1 MLNKLLWIGLG
12 GFVGA
17 SLRYLTGSMVHRIF
31 GQASFPF
38 GTFVVNFCGSLI
50 IGFVITL
57 AGSGGV
63 LSSTAQAF
71 LITGML
77 GAFTTFSTFSYETLQ
92 LFQNG
97 ETSPAVM
104 NMMAHLVFGLSA
116 VWLGGLLARGWSG

>member
-1 MLNKLLWIGLG
+1 MLNRLLWIGLG

-17 SLRYLTGSMVHRIF
+17 SLRYLTGSMVHRMV

-38 GTFVVNFCGSLI
+38 GTFVVNFCGSLL
-50 IGFVITL
+50 IGFVITM
-57 AGSGGV
+57 AGSGGM

-92 LFQNG
+92 LFQDG
-97 ETSPAVM
+97 ETYPAVM
-104 NMMAHLVFGLSA
+104 NMMAHLVFGLTA
-116 VWLGGLLARGWSG
+116 VWLGGLLARSWSG